1 MRINITQI
9 PQEGLYLKEEID
21 PAALDLETDLI
32 KFHSPLKI
40 KVQVTRITNALTV
53 KLNIS
58 AVLSANCARCL
69 DDFEWGFS
77 KDTDLTFPLE
87 SSDIFIDLDD
97 AIREEVILDYPIK
110 PLCRQDCQGL
120 CVKCGKNK
128 NEGGCNCG
136 ST

>member
-1 MRINITQI
+1 MRINITQV

-21 PAALDLETDLI
+21 PAKLDLETDLI

-53 KLNIS
+53 KLNIG
-58 AVLSANCARCL
+58 AVLSASCARCL
-69 DDFEWGFS
+69 DDFEWEFS
-77 KDTDLTFPLE
+77 KDANLTFPLE
-87 SSDIFIDLDD
+87 SSDIFIDLND

-110 PLCRQDCQGL
+110 PLCRQDCRGL